1 MQNCFSQT
9 VVLDPTFGTGGKVV
23 NSSITSGQVIQLQ
36 SDGKIVSCYLSNYS
50 TSGNI
55 RLTRFNIDGSIDT
68 SFGING
74 FVNSILYTQVGGFN
88 MIKILSND
96 KIIITGSLFNLG
108 NGGHNFATTRYNSD
122 GTLDTS
128 FGVNGYAVTDFGAI
142 NGDWSNTIEI
152 QNDGALLIGG
162 YVGQNGNDAAI
173 VRYLSNGVLDNSFGI
188 NGKLTFNF
196 GTNTIPFS
204 SGMSSDSVVS
214 IRVNTIGKVIL
225 GVFTDVN
232 ESLEGYANFGFICL
246 NQNGTID
253 TSFGNNGVKVVDFG
267 DKDEISNMQ
276 LTADNKII
284 ASGYHGYTVGGSN
297 YINIPLVK
305 LLENGNYD
313 NSFGING
320 KVITSKDGT
329 NTYDRVFDLKLQNDG
344 KIVCFGGTPN
354 IELTH
359 ANFLLIRFNENGS
372 IDTTFNTNGFVTVDF
387 NSTND
392 YGSSFIIQNDGKFLC
407 AGSIDFNIGALARF
421 EYSNLSNSYFENKS
435 FSVFPNPFSQSIT
448 IESKAINLQNSTIE
462 LYDIS
467 GRKLSD
473 FAIESNNSTIQMD
486 TNVSKGNYFL
496 KITNE
501 GKTETIKIVKQ

>member
-1 MQNCFSQT
+1 
-9 VVLDPTFGTGGKVV
+9 
-23 NSSITSGQVIQLQ
+23 
-36 SDGKIVSCYLSNYS
+36 
-50 TSGNI
+50 
-55 RLTRFNIDGSIDT
+55 
-68 SFGING
+68 
-74 FVNSILYTQVGGFN
+74 
-88 MIKILSND
+88 
-96 KIIITGSLFNLG
+96 
-108 NGGHNFATTRYNSD
+108 
-122 GTLDTS
+122 
-128 FGVNGYAVTDFGAI
+128 
-142 NGDWSNTIEI
+142 
-152 QNDGALLIGG
+152 
-162 YVGQNGNDAAI
+162 
-173 VRYLSNGVLDNSFGI
+173 
-188 NGKLTFNF
+188 
-196 GTNTIPFS
+196 
-204 SGMSSDSVVS
+204 
-214 IRVNTIGKVIL
+214 
-225 GVFTDVN
+225 
-232 ESLEGYANFGFICL
+232 
-246 NQNGTID
+246 
-253 TSFGNNGVKVVDFG
+253 VVDFG